1 MAVRGRVRLL
11 VAGFWPLIVV
21 YAVADAHADLVADE
35 PNETG
40 RLYVNVDSGRSFAR
54 RPLASQRD
62 IIIRFRDD
70 VPHNRRTDLV
80 SEYGCEII
88 RTNPA
93 GRCHLV
99 RIAPNQTPT
108 ILIDAFR
115 LCSEVEYAEPDYY
128 AYAAFVPDDEFFS
141 FQWNLS
147 NSVNGGVGMEAA
159 WDLQQGDPNVVI
171 AVLDTGVAYEDFGAF
186 RQAPDLAG
194 TPFVP
199 GFDFIND
206 DVHPNDDQGH
216 GTHVAGTIAQSTDN
230 ELGVAG
236 VAFGCSIMPVKV
248 LDEEGAGSHFTIAK
262 GIAFAVENGAH
273 VINMSLGGP
282 GDSRTLRDAITMAYE
297 RGVTVVCAAG
307 NDFNNGNAPAFPAA
321 YDDICIAVGA
331 VRFDLTRARY
341 SNTGAYVDV
350 VAPGGDLLVDQNG
363 DGFADGIVQQ
373 TFVDAVDDFA
383 FWFFQGTSMAAPH
396 VSGLAALLASRGVR
410 QPDKIR
416 QAIAL
421 TARDLGP
428 TGWDPQYGWGLM
440 DAEAALAHRVV
451 GDFGRDNVVDNRD
464 LAGFLGRWLERDVR
478 GSTADLNG
486 DFRVDLRD
494 FALLASN
501 WDR

>member
-1 MAVRGRVRLL
+1 M
-11 VAGFWPLIVV
+11 PLI
-21 YAVADAHADLVADE
+21 AVSPLTDAYADLVAGEPDE
-35 PNETG
+35 IG
-40 RLYVNVDSGRSFAR
+40 RLYVDIDSGRSFAG
-54 RPLASQRD
+54 RPLASERE
-62 IIIRFRDD
+62 IVLGFHHD
-70 VPHNRRTDLV
+70 VPYHRRAELV
-80 SEYGCEII
+80 SAYRCEIV
-88 RTNPA
+88 RTHPA
-93 GRCHLV
+93 GACHLV

-108 ILIDAFR
+108 ALMDAFR
-115 LCSEVEYAEPDYY
+115 SCSEVEYAEPDYY

-147 NSVNGGVGMEAA
+147 NTFNGGVGMEAA
-159 WDLQQGDPNVVI
+159 WDIQRGDPNIVV
-171 AVLDTGVAYEDFGAF
+171 AVLDTGVAYEDFGEF
-186 RQAPDLAG
+186 RRAPDLAG
-194 TPFVP
+194 TPFLP

-206 DVHPNDDQGH
+206 DAHPNDDQGH

-248 LDEEGAGSHFTIAK
+248 LDDQGAGSHFTIAE

-273 VINMSLGGP
+273 IINMSLGGP
-282 GDSRTLRDAITMAYE
+282 GDSRTLRDAITAAYE

-341 SNTGAYVDV
+341 SNTGSYVDV

-363 DGFADGIVQQ
+363 DGFVDGIVQQ

-428 TGWDPQYGWGLM
+428 AGWDPQYGWGLM
-440 DAEAALAHRVV
+440 DAEAALAYRVV
-451 GDFGRDNVVDNRD
+451 GDFGRDNVVDGRD
-464 LAGFLGRWLERDVR
+464 LNGLSGGWLERDAQ
-478 GSTADLNG
+478 GSSSDLNG
-486 DFRVDLRD
+486 DFRGDLRD